1 MLHGPTFNIEIGLKS
16 SVQPLSTAMRTDDH
30 PFHQKQH
37 SRKAELI
44 VKFVIEGFDSIG
56 VNPDSIALKL
66 TLH

>member
-1 MLHGPTFNIEIGLKS
+1 MVQHSTSKLVS
-16 SVQPLSTAMRTDDH
+16 SLRCNPSHETDDH

-56 VNPDSIALKL
+56 VNPDSIALML